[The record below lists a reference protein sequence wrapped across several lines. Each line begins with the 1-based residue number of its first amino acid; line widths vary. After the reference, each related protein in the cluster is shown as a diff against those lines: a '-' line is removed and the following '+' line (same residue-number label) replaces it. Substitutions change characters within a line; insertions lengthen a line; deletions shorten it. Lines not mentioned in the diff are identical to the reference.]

1 MVDFPGFPHVL
12 EIFPKVTAT
21 SNLSIWLQ
29 VIADLFIFMEYSKAR
44 GKHDGRFTQIRL
56 WVQFVL
62 GKLACLVLGIDA
74 FLFKVRIAYR
84 TGASFHGGRRLGD
97 SLKSVSY

>member
-1 MVDFPGFPHVL
+1 MDPLRLSPHV
-12 EIFPKVTAT
+12 
-21 SNLSIWLQ
+21 Q

-62 GKLACLVLGIDA
+62 GKLACFVLGIDA

-84 TGASFHGGRRLGD
+84 TEKDSGRGAKGAKGT
-97 SLKSVSY
+97 LKTPKNRGVQQPSSGF

>member
-1 MVDFPGFPHVL
+1 MDPLRLSPHV
-12 EIFPKVTAT
+12 
-21 SNLSIWLQ
+21 Q

-62 GKLACLVLGIDA
+62 GKLACFVLGIDA

-84 TGASFHGGRRLGD
+84 TEKDTGK
-97 SLKSVSY
+97 LKHPKTEAFNNQAVVFNVA